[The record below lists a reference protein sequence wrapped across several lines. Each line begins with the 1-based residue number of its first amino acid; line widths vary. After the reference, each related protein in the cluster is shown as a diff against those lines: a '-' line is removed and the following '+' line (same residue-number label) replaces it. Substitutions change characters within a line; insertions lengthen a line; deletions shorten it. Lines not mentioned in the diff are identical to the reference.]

1 MYDVELIGLHK
12 DYRDVIAVD
21 DVSLNIKKGE
31 FLFLLGPSGCGKTT
45 TLRMVGGLEEPT
57 RGTIRIQGK
66 NVNGVPP
73 EKRDTSTVFQ
83 RWALF
88 PHKTITEN
96 VGFGLAMRKIP
107 KAIIREEVE
116 KYLAMVDL
124 VGYGD
129 RYPNQLSGGQKQRVA
144 LARALI
150 VKPEVL
156 LLDEPLSALDL
167 KLRQQMRFEIKRIQK
182 SLKVT
187 TIFVT
192 HDQTEALAM
201 ADRIVIMN
209 KGRIVQI
216 GTPSEVYFNPR
227 TKFVSDFIG
236 EMNFISGKLL
246 AKDDQTVTIAFS
258 ETCRINIPSPESS
271 RLTDKV
277 VLGIRPEKIVIKR
290 EPSTSDGSILL
301 EGNMVE
307 VTFLGQLL
315 RFHVEFNGNMV
326 IIDDFGGVDRALRY
340 QKAGKVYMEIN
351 PKDCLLMSED
361 GHDIQ

>member
-12 DYRDVIAVD
+12 NYRDVVAVEN
-21 DVSLNIKKGE
+21 VSLNINKGE

-45 TLRMVGGLEEPT
+45 MLRMLGGFEEPT
-57 RGTIRIQGK
+57 TGTIRIQGK

-73 EKRDTSTVFQ
+73 EKRNTSTVFQ

-96 VGFGLAMRKIP
+96 VGFGLKMRKLP
-107 KAIIREEVE
+107 KAKVSQEVE
-116 KYLAMVDL
+116 KYLEMVNL
-124 VGYGD
+124 GGYGN
-129 RYPNQLSGGQKQRVA
+129 RYPSQLSGGQKQRVA
-144 LARALI
+144 LVRALI

-182 SLKVT
+182 SLNVT

-209 KGRIVQI
+209 KGRIEQI

-236 EMNFISGKLL
+236 EMNFIPGKLL

-258 ETCRINIPSPESS
+258 ETCRIDMPSPDSS
-271 RLTDKV
+271 RLADTV

-290 EPSTSDGSILL
+290 EPSVLNGSILL
-301 EGNMVE
+301 AGKMVE

-315 RFHVEFNGNMV
+315 RFHVEFEGNMV
-326 IIDDFGGVDRALRY
+326 IVDDFGGVDRVLRY
-340 QKAGKVYMEIN
+340 QKAENVYMEID

-361 GHDIQ
+361 GDDLQ